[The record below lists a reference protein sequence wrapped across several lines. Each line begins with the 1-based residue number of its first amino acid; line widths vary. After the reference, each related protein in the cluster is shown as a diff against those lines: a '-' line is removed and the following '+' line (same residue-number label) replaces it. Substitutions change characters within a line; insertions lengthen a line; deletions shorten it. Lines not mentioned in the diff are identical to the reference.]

1 MKKGIRFQLLGSP
14 HIFLDDK
21 EQFFAFAKANALLY
35 YLVVNGSVSREVAAS
50 LLWENKN
57 TQTAKKNLRNAIYQV
72 NKVLQAD
79 VIICPNRNLL
89 VLNKTLDIKT
99 DINLFLADPLAH
111 LELYQGEFLQ
121 GFYLKSGEEFDLW
134 VSKMRMQYE
143 QVYLK
148 ACYQKIEEKLSLD
161 AIEDVEEHLKQLI
174 ERDEFEEKNY
184 QLLMRLYQQGNCP
197 GKVIET
203 YYQLA
208 NVLDKELGIQPSL
221 QSQQIYQEVVAK
233 DRNERKIKHFLRN
246 SNHFLG
252 RINEIKQLENYFAN
266 CLACQE
272 VGALLLIGD
281 TGIGKRTLARQVLAN
296 QTQTFQIVTA
306 KCFREEA
313 MDSLLPWRNILDGL
327 GDLVIQNR
335 LLTTKAWKAALKR
348 CFPVATIFQEDNNQP
363 FIKDHTSLLVSFIVD
378 ILQHLAEIKA
388 LVILIEDCHWMDED
402 SLTLLQRVMNQLVHY
417 PIAFVLT
424 KHLGTTPELG
434 LCLNALMS
442 QGRLESICLEPFNRQ
457 ESLAYINSQL
467 GSQPVTEEEME
478 HLYQA
483 SQGNPFFLS
492 EYTQALLRH
501 EKFVPLTPAIKAKL
515 GLKLANLSSRD
526 DALLN
531 YLSCCRRPIPLNTLA
546 QLMLLPLEE
555 VIEMVDNLGHY
566 YILVEESVGEE
577 VLISFRQR
585 IIQLYSYDRLSLS
598 KRRLLHGQIA
608 KRLEDL
614 LPILTPSPHL
624 LDDIAYHYQES
635 RQVIKALEYHLNYLD
650 ATLPFQHEL
659 FPIYSKSI
667 GSLEKSDRDHQ
678 RLMEE
683 QFDKIRQSIADL
695 ELTYDNNRDF
705 QQLLIRFSYLEGRY
719 DIRTGR
725 YQEGIKHIQK
735 VIALATELKQP
746 SFLLEGYRQLIH
758 YCIQVE
764 NKPEM
769 RYYTSLS
776 LEAAVAANHFEAIA
790 ISLRLNGLYHLIIGE
805 LNEAE
810 RLLQQSIAFFKV
822 TPGLQANYAIQIAA
836 ALDYLGEIAQ
846 IRYQFEKAVTYQKQ
860 AIALTE
866 NKPAE
871 LSVSIFYIGLGI
883 SYFYLADFEQA
894 EQILSLAKEALV
906 NHSYPWKET
915 QLEIYLAM
923 IQWKKGNYQPALTL
937 LDYRETLMSRYRN
950 PRDKGL
956 VFYLMAVVKYQLI
969 FQGATLSQ
977 QEKEMADHLLS
988 ESFEYY
994 YEIASTNLNPYR
1006 DCHLVSELDGLRQ
1019 QFSSNN

>member
-1 MKKGIRFQLLGSP
+1 MTKGIRFQLLGSP

-252 RINEIKQLENYFAN
+252 RIDEIKQLENYFAN

-348 CFPVATIFQEDNNQP
+348 CFPVATIFQEDNNQS

-923 IQWKKGNYQPALTL
+923 IQWKKDNYQPALTL

-1006 DCHLVSELDGLRQ
+1006 DCHLVSELNDLRQ
-1019 QFSSNN
+1019 QLSAKS

>member
-1 MKKGIRFQLLGSP
+1 MTKGIRFQLLGSP

-252 RINEIKQLENYFAN
+252 RIDEIKQLENYFAN

-659 FPIYSKSI
+659 FPIYSKNI

>member
-1 MKKGIRFQLLGSP
+1 MTKGIRFQLLGSP

-252 RINEIKQLENYFAN
+252 RIDEIKQLENYFAN

-388 LVILIEDCHWMDED
+388 LIILIEDCHWMDED

-442 QGRLESICLEPFNRQ
+442 QGCLESICLEPFNRQ

-483 SQGNPFFLS
+483 SQGTPFFLS
-492 EYTQALLRH
+492 EYTQALLCH

-526 DALLN
+526 DVLLN

-635 RQVIKALEYHLNYLD
+635 RQVIKALEYNLNYLY

-678 RLMEE
+678 RLMQE

-810 RLLQQSIAFFKV
+810 RLLQQSIDFFKV
-822 TPGLQANYAIQIAA
+822 TSGLQANYAIQIAA

-846 IRYQFEKAVTYQKQ
+846 IRYQFEKAVAYQKQ

-969 FQGATLSQ
+969 RQGATLSQ

-1006 DCHLVSELDGLRQ
+1006 DCHLVSELNDLRQ
-1019 QFSSNN
+1019 QLSAKS

>member
-1 MKKGIRFQLLGSP
+1 MNNVITFQLLGIP
-14 HIFLDDK
+14 RILLNNE
-21 EQFFAFAKANALLY
+21 EQFFAFAKVNALLY
-35 YLVVNGSVSREVAAS
+35 YLAVNGSVSREMAAS

-57 TQTAKKNLRNAIYQV
+57 TQTAKKNLRNTIYQA
-72 NKVLQAD
+72 NKVLQSD
-79 VIICPNRNLL
+79 VIICPNRNMLR
-89 VLNKTLDIKT
+89 LNPALDIQT
-99 DINLFLADPLAH
+99 DIARFLEAPLAH
-111 LELYQGEFLQ
+111 LALYQGEFLQ

-134 VSKMRMQYE
+134 VSKIRMQCE

-148 ACYQKIEEKLSLD
+148 TCYQKIEEGLSLD
-161 AIEDVEEHLKQLI
+161 AIEDTEEHLKQLI

-184 QLLMRLYQQGNCP
+184 QLLMRLYQQDNRP
-197 GKVIET
+197 SKVIET
-203 YYQLA
+203 YYQLV
-208 NVLDKELGIQPSL
+208 NVLDKELGIQPSP

-252 RINEIKQLENYFAN
+252 RIDEIKQLEAYFAN
-266 CLACQE
+266 CLTYRE

-296 QTQTFQIVTA
+296 QTQDYQIVTA
-306 KCFREEA
+306 NCFREEA

-327 GDLVIQNR
+327 GDLVIQHR
-335 LLTTKAWKAALKR
+335 LLSTRAWRAALKQ
-348 CFPVATIFQEDNNQP
+348 CFPTATVFQEHVAHP
-363 FIKDHTSLLVSFIVD
+363 FVKDHTSLLVSFVVD
-378 ILQHLAEIKA
+378 ILQNLADIKA
-388 LVILIEDCHWMDED
+388 LVVLIEDCHWMDED
-402 SLTLLQRVMNQLVHY
+402 SLTLLQRVMNQLSHY

-424 KHLGTTPELG
+424 KHLGTTPQLG
-434 LCLNALMS
+434 TCLNALIS
-442 QGRLESICLEPFNRQ
+442 QGRLESIRLEPFTRQ
-457 ESLAYINSQL
+457 ESSVYIRSQL
-467 GSQPVTEEEME
+467 GSQSVTEQEID

-483 SQGNPFFLS
+483 SQGIPFFLS
-492 EYTQALLRH
+492 EYTQTLLRK

-515 GLKLANLSSRD
+515 GLKLANLNSRD
-526 DALLN
+526 DELLH
-531 YLSCCRRPIPLNTLA
+531 YLSCCRGAVPLNTLA
-546 QLMLLPLEE
+546 QLLLLPLEE
-555 VIEMVDNLGHY
+555 VIEMVDSLCHY
-566 YILVEESVGEE
+566 YILVEENKGEE

-635 RQVIKALEYHLNYLD
+635 RQVIKALEYNLNYLD
-650 ATLPFQHEL
+650 ATLQFQHEL
-659 FPIYSKSI
+659 FPIYSKSV
-667 GSLEKSDRDHQ
+667 GLVEKSDRDNH
-678 RLMEE
+678 RLMER
-683 QFDKIRQSIADL
+683 QVDKIRQSIADL

-705 QQLLIRFSYLEGRY
+705 QQLLIRFAYLEGRY

-725 YQEGIKHIQK
+725 YQEGIKNIQK
-735 VIALATELKQP
+735 VIALATELKQT

-790 ISLRLNGLYHLIIGE
+790 ISLRLKGLYHLIVGE
-805 LNEAE
+805 LDEAE
-810 RLLQQSIAFFKV
+810 HLLQQSIDFFKV

-846 IRYQFEKAVTYQKQ
+846 IRDQFEKAVAYQKE
-860 AIALTE
+860 AISLTD

-883 SYFYLADFEQA
+883 SYFYLGHFEQA
-894 EQILSLAKEALV
+894 EQILSLAKEALA
-906 NHSYPWKET
+906 NHIYPWKET

-923 IQWKKGNYQPALTL
+923 IQWKKGHYQPALSL
-937 LDYRETLMSRYRN
+937 LGHRETLMSRYRN

-969 FQGATLSQ
+969 RQGDTLSQ
-977 QEKEMADHLLS
+977 QEKEMVAHLLT

-1006 DCHLVSELDGLRQ
+1006 DCHLVSELNDLRQ
-1019 QFSSNN
+1019 QLSAKI

>member
-1 MKKGIRFQLLGSP
+1 MTKGIRFQLLGSP

-233 DRNERKIKHFLRN
+233 DRNERKIKHFWRN

-252 RINEIKQLENYFAN
+252 RIDEIKQLENYFAN

-467 GSQPVTEEEME
+467 GSQPVTAEEME

-555 VIEMVDNLGHY
+555 VIEMVDSLGHY

-635 RQVIKALEYHLNYLD
+635 RQVIKALEYNLNYLD
-650 ATLPFQHEL
+650 ATLQFQHEL
-659 FPIYSKSI
+659 FPIYSKSV
-667 GSLEKSDRDHQ
+667 GLVEKSDRDNH
-678 RLMEE
+678 RLMER
-683 QFDKIRQSIADL
+683 QVDKIRQSIADL

-705 QQLLIRFSYLEGRY
+705 QQLLIRFAYLEGRY

-725 YQEGIKHIQK
+725 YQEGIKNIQK
-735 VIALATELKQP
+735 VIALATELKQT

-790 ISLRLNGLYHLIIGE
+790 ISLRLKGLYHLIVGE
-805 LNEAE
+805 LDEAE
-810 RLLQQSIAFFKV
+810 HLLQQSIDFFKV

-846 IRYQFEKAVTYQKQ
+846 IRDQFEKAVAYQKE
-860 AIALTE
+860 AISLTD

-883 SYFYLADFEQA
+883 SYFYLGHFDQA
-894 EQILSLAKEALV
+894 EQILSLAKEALA
-906 NHSYPWKET
+906 NHIYPWKET

-923 IQWKKGNYQPALTL
+923 IQWKKGHYQPALSL
-937 LDYRETLMSRYRN
+937 LGHRETLMSRYRN

-969 FQGATLSQ
+969 RQGDTLSQ
-977 QEKEMADHLLS
+977 QEKEMVAHLLT

>member
-1 MKKGIRFQLLGSP
+1 MDKVIRFQLLGTP
-14 HIFLDDK
+14 RIFLNDE
-21 EQFFAFAKANALLY
+21 EQFFTFAKVDALLY
-35 YLVVNGSVSREVAAS
+35 YLAVNGSVSREMAAS

-57 TQTAKKNLRNAIYQV
+57 TQTAKKNLRNTIYQA
-72 NKVLQAD
+72 NKALQAD
-79 VIICPNRNLL
+79 VISCPNRNILL
-89 VLNKTLDIKT
+89 LNPSLDIRT
-99 DINLFLADPLAH
+99 DILPFLEAPLAH
-111 LELYQGEFLQ
+111 LPLYQGEFLQ

-134 VSKMRMQYE
+134 VSKIRLQCE
-143 QVYLK
+143 QLYLK
-148 ACYQKIEEKLSLD
+148 ACYQKIEEGLSLD
-161 AIEDVEEHLKQLI
+161 AIEDTEEHLKQLI
-174 ERDEFEEKNY
+174 ERDEFEERNY
-184 QLLMRLYQQGNCP
+184 QLLMRLYQQGNRP
-197 GKVIET
+197 SKVIET

-221 QSQQIYQEVVAK
+221 QSQQIYQEVFAK

-252 RINEIKQLENYFAN
+252 RIDEIKQLEAYFAN
-266 CLACQE
+266 CLTCRE

-296 QTQTFQIVTA
+296 QTQTFQIVIA

-313 MDSLLPWRNILDGL
+313 VDSLLPWRNILDGL
-327 GDLVIQNR
+327 GDLVIQHR
-335 LLTTKAWKAALKR
+335 LLTTKAWKAALKH
-348 CFPVATIFQEDNNQP
+348 CFPMATVFQGHSSQP

-402 SLTLLQRVMNQLVHY
+402 SLTLLQRVMHQLVRY

-424 KHLGTTPELG
+424 KHLGTTPQLG

-442 QGRLESICLEPFNRQ
+442 QGRLESIRLEPFNRQ
-457 ESLAYINSQL
+457 DSLAYINSQL
-467 GSQPVTEEEME
+467 GDQSVTEEEME

-483 SQGNPFFLS
+483 SQGIPFFLS

-501 EKFVPLTPAIKAKL
+501 EKFMPLTPAIKAKL

-526 DALLN
+526 DDLLN
-531 YLSCCRRPIPLNTLA
+531 YLSCCRGPVPLNTLA
-546 QLMLLPLEE
+546 QLLSLPLEE
-555 VIEMVDNLGHY
+555 VIEIVDSLCHD
-566 YILVEESVGEE
+566 YILVEESMGDE

-614 LPILTPSPHL
+614 LPILTSSPHL
-624 LDDIAYHYQES
+624 LDDIAYHYKES
-635 RQVIKALEYHLNYLD
+635 RQVIKALEYNLNYLD

-667 GSLEKSDRDHQ
+667 GLMETSDRDNQ
-678 RLMEE
+678 RLMEQ
-683 QFDKIRQSIADL
+683 QFEKIRQSIADL

-719 DIRTGR
+719 DIRTGK
-725 YQEGIKHIQK
+725 YQEGIKNIQK
-735 VIALATELKQP
+735 VIALATELNQT

-776 LEAAVAANHFEAIA
+776 LEAAVSANHFEAIA
-790 ISLRLNGLYHLIIGE
+790 ISLRLKGLYHLIVGE
-805 LNEAE
+805 LEEAE
-810 RLLQQSIAFFKV
+810 QLLQQSIDFFKV
-822 TPGLQANYAIQIAA
+822 TQAVRSQYAIQIAA
-836 ALDYLGEIAQ
+836 ALDYLAEIAQ
-846 IRYQFEKAVTYQKQ
+846 IRCQFERAIDYQTE

-883 SYFYLADFEQA
+883 SYFYLDRFDQA
-894 EQILSLAKEALV
+894 EQVLTLAKEALV
-906 NHSYPWKET
+906 NHIYPWKET

-923 IQWKKGNYQPALTL
+923 IHWKQGDYQSVLTL
-937 LDYRETLMSRYRN
+937 LNHKENLMSRYGN

-956 VFYLMAVVKYQLI
+956 IFYLMAVVKYQLVV
-969 FQGATLSQ
+969 QGPALTAQ
-977 QEKEMADHLLS
+977 QKERLTNLLS

-994 YEIASTNLNPYR
+994 YEIANANLNPYR
-1006 DCHLVSELDGLRQ
+1006 DCHLVTELEDLRQ
-1019 QFSSNN
+1019 QLFSKN

>member
-1 MKKGIRFQLLGSP
+1 MTKGIRFQLLGSP

-252 RINEIKQLENYFAN
+252 RIDEIKQLENYFAN

>member
-1 MKKGIRFQLLGSP
+1 MTKGIRFQLLGSP

-252 RINEIKQLENYFAN
+252 RIDEIKQLENYFAN

-1006 DCHLVSELDGLRQ
+1006 DCHLVSELNDLCQ
-1019 QFSSNN
+1019 QLSAKS

>member
-1 MKKGIRFQLLGSP
+1 MTKGIRFQLLGSP

-252 RINEIKQLENYFAN
+252 RIDEIKQLENYFAN

-388 LVILIEDCHWMDED
+388 LIILIEDCHWMDED

-442 QGRLESICLEPFNRQ
+442 QGCLESICLEPFNRQ

-483 SQGNPFFLS
+483 SQGTPFFLS

-526 DALLN
+526 DVLLN

-635 RQVIKALEYHLNYLD
+635 RQVIKALEYNLNYLD
-650 ATLPFQHEL
+650 DTLPFQHEL

-678 RLMEE
+678 RLMQE

-810 RLLQQSIAFFKV
+810 RLLQQSIDFFKV
-822 TPGLQANYAIQIAA
+822 TSGLQANYAIQIAA

-846 IRYQFEKAVTYQKQ
+846 IRYQFEKAVAYQKQ

-969 FQGATLSQ
+969 RQGATLSQ

-1006 DCHLVSELDGLRQ
+1006 DCHLVSELNDLRQ
-1019 QFSSNN
+1019 QLSAKS

>member
-252 RINEIKQLENYFAN
+252 RIDEIKQLENYFAN

-348 CFPVATIFQEDNNQP
+348 CFPAATIFQEDNNQP

-457 ESLAYINSQL
+457 ESLAYISSQL

-492 EYTQALLRH
+492 EYTQALLCH

-515 GLKLANLSSRD
+515 GLELANLSSRD

-635 RQVIKALEYHLNYLD
+635 RQVIKALEYSLNYLD

-678 RLMEE
+678 RLMQE

-769 RYYTSLS
+769 CYYTSLS

-810 RLLQQSIAFFKV
+810 RLLQQSIDFFKV

-846 IRYQFEKAVTYQKQ
+846 IRYQFEKAVAYQKQ

-1006 DCHLVSELDGLRQ
+1006 DCHLVSELNDLRQ
-1019 QFSSNN
+1019 QLSAKS

>member
-1 MKKGIRFQLLGSP
+1 MTKGIRFQLLGSP

-252 RINEIKQLENYFAN
+252 RIDEIKQLENYFAN

-635 RQVIKALEYHLNYLD
+635 RQVIKALEYHFNYLD

-1006 DCHLVSELDGLRQ
+1006 DCHLVSELNDLCQ
-1019 QFSSNN
+1019 QLSAKS

>member
-1 MKKGIRFQLLGSP
+1 MTKGIRFQLLGSP

-233 DRNERKIKHFLRN
+233 DRNERKIKPFLRN

-252 RINEIKQLENYFAN
+252 RIDEIKQLENYFAN

-272 VGALLLIGD
+272 VGVLLLIGD

-363 FIKDHTSLLVSFIVD
+363 FIQDHTSLLVSFIVD

-492 EYTQALLRH
+492 EYTQALLCH

-566 YILVEESVGEE
+566 YILVEGSVGEE

-635 RQVIKALEYHLNYLD
+635 RQVIKALEYNLNYLD

-667 GSLEKSDRDHQ
+667 GSLEKSDRDDQ

-705 QQLLIRFSYLEGRY
+705 QQLLIRFAYLEGRY

-725 YQEGIKHIQK
+725 YQEGIKNIQK
-735 VIALATELKQP
+735 VIALATELKQT

-790 ISLRLNGLYHLIIGE
+790 ISLRLKGLYHLIVGE
-805 LNEAE
+805 LDEAE
-810 RLLQQSIAFFKV
+810 HLLQQSIDFFKV

-846 IRYQFEKAVTYQKQ
+846 IRYQFEKAVAYQKQ
-860 AIALTE
+860 AIVLTE

-894 EQILSLAKEALV
+894 EQTLSLAKEALA

-923 IQWKKGNYQPALTL
+923 IQWKKDHYQPALTL

-956 VFYLMAVVKYQLI
+956 VFYLMAVVKYQLMV
-969 FQGATLSQ
+969 QGATLSQ
-977 QEKEMADHLLS
+977 QEKEMADHLLT

>member
-1 MKKGIRFQLLGSP
+1 MTKGIRFQLLGSP

-252 RINEIKQLENYFAN
+252 RIDEIKQLENYFAN

-467 GSQPVTEEEME
+467 GSQPVTAEEME

-555 VIEMVDNLGHY
+555 VIEMVDSLCHY
-566 YILVEESVGEE
+566 YILVEENKGEE

-585 IIQLYSYDRLSLS
+585 IIQLYCYDRLSLS

-608 KRLEDL
+608 KRLEEL
-614 LPILTPSPHL
+614 LPLLPPSPTL
-624 LDDIAYHYQES
+624 LEAIAYHYKES
-635 RQVIKALEYHLNYLD
+635 RQVIKALEYNLNYLD
-650 ATLPFQHEL
+650 ATLQFQHEL
-659 FPIYSKSI
+659 FPIYSKSV
-667 GSLEKSDRDHQ
+667 GLVEKSDRDNH
-678 RLMEE
+678 RLMER

-705 QQLLIRFSYLEGRY
+705 QQLLIRFAYLEGRY

-725 YQEGIKHIQK
+725 YQEGIKNIQK
-735 VIALATELKQP
+735 VIALATELKQT

-790 ISLRLNGLYHLIIGE
+790 ISLRLKGLYHLIVGE
-805 LNEAE
+805 LDEAE
-810 RLLQQSIAFFKV
+810 HLLQQSIDFFKV

-846 IRYQFEKAVTYQKQ
+846 IRDQFEKAVAYQKE
-860 AIALTE
+860 AISLTD

-883 SYFYLADFEQA
+883 SYFYLGHFDQA
-894 EQILSLAKEALV
+894 EQILSLAKEALA
-906 NHSYPWKET
+906 NHIYPWKET

-923 IQWKKGNYQPALTL
+923 IQWKKGHYQPALSL
-937 LDYRETLMSRYRN
+937 LGHRETLMSRYRN

-969 FQGATLSQ
+969 RQGDTLSQ
-977 QEKEMADHLLS
+977 QEKEMVAHLLT

>member
-1 MKKGIRFQLLGSP
+1 MTKGIRFQLLGSP

-79 VIICPNRNLL
+79 VIICPNRNLM

-121 GFYLKSGEEFDLW
+121 SFYLKSGEEFDLW

-252 RINEIKQLENYFAN
+252 RIDEIKQLENYFAN

-635 RQVIKALEYHLNYLD
+635 RQVIKALEYNLNYLD
-650 ATLPFQHEL
+650 ATLPFQYEL

-667 GSLEKSDRDHQ
+667 GSLEKSGRDHQ

-937 LDYRETLMSRYRN
+937 LDYREPLMSRYRN

-1006 DCHLVSELDGLRQ
+1006 DCHLVSELNDLRQ
-1019 QFSSNN
+1019 QLSAKS